1 MPATH
6 IAAPSREDLRQ
17 TSTLLSQIIGVL
29 EEGTGSESE
38 TSWGGSLEEEPFTAM
53 VGLSYS
59 GEISV
64 AQHDGTPVPDEP
76 LSLCVSLYGDIRK
89 LRDVLSYY
97 YGLDEEELFDRVW
110 SVRT

>member
-1 MPATH
+1 MEGSGECT
-6 IAAPSREDLRQ
+6 
-17 TSTLLSQIIGVL
+17 TLVR
-29 EEGTGSESE
+29 GSDS
-38 TSWGGSLEEEPFTAM
+38 AM

-59 GEISV
+59 GEIS
-64 AQHDGTPVPDEP
+64 DGTPVPDEP

>member
-1 MPATH
+1 M
-6 IAAPSREDLRQ
+6 
-17 TSTLLSQIIGVL
+17 
-29 EEGTGSESE
+29 EGSGECTNLVRGSDS
-38 TSWGGSLEEEPFTAM
+38 AM

-89 LRDVLSYY
+89 LRDVLSY
-97 YGLDEEELFDRVW
+97 GLDEEDVFDRVW